1 MLSGKEQA
9 KLNKRKSFYSK
20 LERQIAQSDNDNEK
34 EHFYLINY
42 QKQTI
47 FPEYDDLTLILNDYT
62 EKIKIDKTTVDE
74 HVISI
79 PDLDEGY
86 FLRNMAKDSKIK
98 IFKEETFENANGTIR
113 KGSTGSIDD
122 YNYQSA
128 YNYYIQI
135 LEKDEFIKII
145 EKEKEEPTTYD
156 IPVVTKK
163 VETKRYVKTYR
174 YPRRSKR

>member
-1 MLSGKEQA
+1 MNSNENMLSGKEQA

-34 EHFYLINY
+34 EHFYWINY

-86 FLRNMAKDSKIK
+86 FLRNMAKDSKI
-98 IFKEETFENANGTIR
+98 
-113 KGSTGSIDD
+113 
-122 YNYQSA
+122 
-128 YNYYIQI
+128 
-135 LEKDEFIKII
+135 
-145 EKEKEEPTTYD
+145 
-156 IPVVTKK
+156 
-163 VETKRYVKTYR
+163 
-174 YPRRSKR
+174 